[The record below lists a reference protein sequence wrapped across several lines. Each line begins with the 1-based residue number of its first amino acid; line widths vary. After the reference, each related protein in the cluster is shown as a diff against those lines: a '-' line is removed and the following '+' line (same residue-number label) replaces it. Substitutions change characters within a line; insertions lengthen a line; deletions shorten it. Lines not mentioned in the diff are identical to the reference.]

1 MDRCLPNLEKFKR
14 GVRMQANH
22 KYNIYMF
29 IATIFF
35 GMTYVLTKICLNY
48 STEFHIISF
57 RFSIAFIISL
67 IFLHKKIFP
76 VKRREFFY
84 SLLLGFLLFLIFI
97 AMTVGVKYTT
107 ATNASFLI
115 SLSVIFIPFF
125 SWIFNKEKPKKSIFV
140 VLVIS
145 LIGIMLLTLDKNL
158 EFHIGD
164 ILCLICATLF
174 TFYVIITERIVK
186 NNNPIALGVLQFGW
200 VSLFSFLVQY
210 PVENFIIP
218 KNEIFWFSM
227 VLLGIFCTAFGYIAQ
242 TIAQKNLSS
251 TVVGFILSLEPVF
264 SGIFGYFFLNEHLS
278 FQQYIGAFLLL
289 ISVIYV
295 SIKN

>member
-1 MDRCLPNLEKFKR
+1 
-14 GVRMQANH
+14 MQENH

-57 RFSIAFIISL
+57 RFLIAFVISL
-67 IFLHKKIFP
+67 IFLQRKIFP
-76 VKRREFFY
+76 LKIKEILY
-84 SLLLGFLLFLIFI
+84 SLILSVLLFMVFI
-97 AMTVGVKYTT
+97 TMTIGVKYTT

-125 SWIFNKEKPKKSIFV
+125 SWIFNKEKPKKSIFIILIIV
-140 VLVIS
+140 

-164 ILCLICATLF
+164 ILCLICSLLF
-174 TFYVIITERIVK
+174 SFHIIITERFVK
-186 NNNPIALGVLQFGW
+186 NNNPITLGVLQFGG
-200 VSLFSFLVQY
+200 VAILSFLVQY
-210 PVENFIIP
+210 PIEKFSLP
-218 KNEIFWFSM
+218 KNENFWIS
-227 VLLGIFCTAFGYIAQ
+227 LLILSVFCTALAYIIQ
-242 TIAQKNLSS
+242 TVSQKKLSS
-251 TVVGFILSLEPVF
+251 TLIGFILSLEPIF
-264 SGIFGYFFLNEHLS
+264 SGIFGYFILNEYLS
-278 FQQYIGAFLLL
+278 FQQYVGAFLLL

>member
-1 MDRCLPNLEKFKR
+1 
-14 GVRMQANH
+14 MQENH

-57 RFSIAFIISL
+57 RFLIAFVISL
-67 IFLHKKIFP
+67 IFLQRKIFP
-76 VKRREFFY
+76 IKIKEILY
-84 SLLLGFLLFLIFI
+84 SLILSVLLFMVFI
-97 AMTVGVKYTT
+97 TMTIGVKYTT

-125 SWIFNKEKPKKSIFV
+125 SWIFNKEKLKKSIFI
-140 VLVIS
+140 VLIIA

-164 ILCLICATLF
+164 ILCLICSLLF
-174 TFYVIITERIVK
+174 SFHVLITERFVK
-186 NNNPIALGVLQFGW
+186 NNNPITLGVLQFGG
-200 VSLFSFLVQY
+200 VAILSFLVQY
-210 PVENFIIP
+210 PIEKFTLP
-218 KNEIFWFSM
+218 KNEKFWISLM
-227 VLLGIFCTAFGYIAQ
+227 ILSVFCTALAYIIQ
-242 TIAQKNLSS
+242 TVSQKKLSS
-251 TVVGFILSLEPVF
+251 TLIGLILSLEPIF
-264 SGIFGYFFLNEHLS
+264 SGIFGYFFLNEYLN

-295 SIKN
+295 SVKN

>member
-1 MDRCLPNLEKFKR
+1 
-14 GVRMQANH
+14 MQENH
-22 KYNIYMF
+22 KYNIYMV

-57 RFSIAFIISL
+57 RFLIAFIVSL
-67 IFLHKKIFP
+67 IFLQKKIFP
-76 VKRREFFY
+76 VKRTEFLY
-84 SLLLGFLLFLIFI
+84 SLLLGALLFLVFI

-125 SWIFNKEKPKKSIFV
+125 SWFFNKEKPKKSIFI
-140 VLVIS
+140 VLIIA

-174 TFYVIITERIVK
+174 TFYIIMTERIVK

-200 VSLFSFLVQY
+200 VSLFSFLIQY
-210 PVENFIIP
+210 PIENVVIP
-218 KNEIFWFSM
+218 KNKIFWLSM
-227 VLLGIFCTAFGYIAQ
+227 LILGVFCTAFGYIAQ
-242 TIAQKNLSS
+242 TIAQKKLPS

-264 SGIFGYFFLNEHLS
+264 AGIFGYFFLNEYLS
-278 FQQYIGAFLLL
+278 FQQCIGAFLLL
-289 ISVIYV
+289 LSVIYISV
-295 SIKN
+295 KN

>member
-1 MDRCLPNLEKFKR
+1 
-14 GVRMQANH
+14 MQENH

-48 STEFHIISF
+48 STELHIISF
-57 RFSIAFIISL
+57 RFLIAFVISL
-67 IFLHKKIFP
+67 IFLQRKIFP
-76 VKRREFFY
+76 LKIKEILY
-84 SLLLGFLLFLIFI
+84 SLILSVLLFMVFI
-97 AMTVGVKYTT
+97 TMTIGVKYTT

-125 SWIFNKEKPKKSIFV
+125 SWIFNKEKPKKSIFI
-140 VLVIS
+140 VLIIA

-164 ILCLICATLF
+164 ILCLICSLLF
-174 TFYVIITERIVK
+174 SFHVLITERFVK
-186 NNNPIALGVLQFGW
+186 NNNPITLGVLQFGG
-200 VSLFSFLVQY
+200 VALLSFLVQY
-210 PVENFIIP
+210 PIEKFTLP
-218 KNEIFWFSM
+218 KNEKFWISLM
-227 VLLGIFCTAFGYIAQ
+227 ILSVFCTALAYIIQ
-242 TIAQKNLSS
+242 TVSQKKLSS
-251 TVVGFILSLEPVF
+251 TLIGLILSLEPIF
-264 SGIFGYFFLNEHLS
+264 SGIFGYFILNEYLT

-295 SIKN
+295 SVKN

>member
-1 MDRCLPNLEKFKR
+1 
-14 GVRMQANH
+14 MQENH
-22 KYNIYMF
+22 KYNIYMV

-48 STEFHIISF
+48 STELHIISF

-67 IFLHKKIFP
+67 IFLYKNIFP
-76 VKRREFFY
+76 IKIKELLY
-84 SLLLGFLLFLIFI
+84 SFILGMILFLVFI
-97 AMTVGVKYTT
+97 AMTIGVKYTT

-125 SWIFNKEKPKKSIFV
+125 SWIFNKEKLKKNIFV
-140 VLVIS
+140 VIFIA
-145 LIGIMLLTLDKNL
+145 LIGIILLTLDKNL
-158 EFHIGD
+158 QFHIGD
-164 ILCLICATLF
+164 ILCLICAILF
-174 TFYVIITERIVK
+174 TFHVILTERIVK
-186 NNNPIALGVLQFGW
+186 NNNPVALSVLQFAW
-200 VSLFSFLVQY
+200 VSLFSFLLQY
-210 PVENFIIP
+210 PIENFVIP
-218 KNEIFWFSM
+218 KNKIFWLSM
-227 VLLGIFCTAFGYIAQ
+227 VLLGVFCTAFGYIVQ

-264 SGIFGYFFLNEHLS
+264 SGIFGYFFLNEYLS

-295 SIKN
+295 SVKN

>member
-1 MDRCLPNLEKFKR
+1 
-14 GVRMQANH
+14 MQENH

-48 STEFHIISF
+48 STELHIISF
-57 RFSIAFIISL
+57 RFLIAFIISL
-67 IFLHKKIFP
+67 IFLYKNIFP
-76 VKRREFFY
+76 IKIKELLY
-84 SLLLGFLLFLIFI
+84 SFILGMILFLVFI
-97 AMTVGVKYTT
+97 AMTIGVKYTT

-125 SWIFNKEKPKKSIFV
+125 SWVFNKEKPKKSIFL
-140 VLVIS
+140 VLIIA

-158 EFHIGD
+158 ELHMGD
-164 ILCLICATLF
+164 ILCLICAILF
-174 TFYVIITERIVK
+174 TFHVILTERIVK
-186 NNNPIALGVLQFGW
+186 NNNPVALSVLQFAW
-200 VSLFSFLVQY
+200 VSLFSFLIQY
-210 PVENFIIP
+210 PIENFVIP
-218 KNEIFWFSM
+218 KNKIFWLSM
-227 VLLGIFCTAFGYIAQ
+227 VLLGVFCIAFGYIVQ

-264 SGIFGYFFLNEHLS
+264 SGIFGYFFLNEYLS

-295 SIKN
+295 SVKN